1 MTFRNRLFNGYYW
14 MLSIFYGL
22 SAAILALAPG
32 RGPMT
37 AAIRTYTRRM
47 LWAMDSLAGI
57 RIELKGQDKL
67 PKGAFIIAAKHHS
80 WGDGFVMF
88 ANVDNL
94 SFVTGD
100 HMERF
105 PLVGAILRKF
115 GAIIVDNCGGPEARK
130 ALSESAAQVA
140 AEGRRILIYPEG
152 NLAKPGERFRY
163 RTGVYYM
170 SRDFNLPVVPVAT
183 NLGLFWEQTSKT
195 KRPGVA
201 TIEFLDPIET
211 GLDRTPFLERLETVI
226 ETRTQELIAMATGEP
241 VKPSVLVPTPDEVRK
256 SLLLPE
262 GEGVGRSPTD
272 EGLR

>member
-1 MTFRNRLFNGYYW
+1 MTFRNRLFNAYYW
-14 MLSIFYGL
+14 VLSIFYGL

-32 RGPMT
+32 RSAMT
-37 AAIRTYTRRM
+37 GAIRLYTRRM
-47 LWAMDSLAGI
+47 LWAMEHLAGI
-57 RIELKGQDKL
+57 RVELKGQEKL

-115 GAIIVDNCGGPEARK
+115 GAIIVDSCGGPEARK

-140 AEGRRILIYPEG
+140 AEGHRILIYPEG
-152 NLAKPGERFRY
+152 HLAKPGTHFRY

-170 SRDFNLPVVPVAT
+170 SRDFDLPVVPVAT
-183 NLGLFWEQTSKT
+183 NLGCFWEQTSKIKT
-195 KRPGVA
+195 PGVA

-211 GLDRTPFLERLETVI
+211 GLDRTPFLTRLEHVI
-226 ETRTQELIAMATGEP
+226 ETRSQELIALATGEA
-241 VKPSVLVPTPDEVRK
+241 VKPSVLVPTPDEVK
-256 SLLLPE
+256 K
-262 GEGVGRSPTD
+262 GEAAV
-272 EGLR
+272 EAVA

>member
-1 MTFRNRLFNGYYW
+1 MRSRMFNAYYW
-14 MLSIFYGL
+14 VLSITYGL
-22 SAAILALAPG
+22 SAAVLALAPG

-37 AAIRTYTRRM
+37 GAIRLYTRRM
-47 LWAMDSLAGI
+47 LWAMDALAGI
-57 RIELKGQDKL
+57 KVDLRGQEKL
-67 PKGAFIIAAKHHS
+67 PQGAFIIAAKHHS

-115 GAIIVDNCGGPEARK
+115 GAIVVDNCGGPEARK

-152 NLAKPGERFRY
+152 NLARAGERFRY

-170 SRDFNLPVVPVAT
+170 ARDFDLPVVPVAT
-183 NLGLFWEQTSKT
+183 NLGLFWEQTSKRKKAGT
-195 KRPGVA
+195 A
-201 TIEFLDPIET
+201 TIEFLDPIAP
-211 GLDRTPFLERLETVI
+211 GLDKDDFLRALEDAV
-226 ETRTQELIAMATGEP
+226 EGRTQALIAMATGEP
-241 VKPSVLVPTPDEVRK
+241 VRESVLVPTPDEVRRMAAA
-256 SLLLPE
+256 
-262 GEGVGRSPTD
+262 GA
-272 EGLR
+272 